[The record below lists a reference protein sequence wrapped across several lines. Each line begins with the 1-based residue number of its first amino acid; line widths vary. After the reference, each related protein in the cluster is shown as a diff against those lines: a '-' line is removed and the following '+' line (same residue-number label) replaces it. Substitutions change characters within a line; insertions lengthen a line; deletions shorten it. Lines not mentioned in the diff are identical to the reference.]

1 MEHRDNPEFCNEHDQ
16 YMHIFESDLSEIDK
30 VARAFDMV
38 TGRVL
43 DHGQKDLEV
52 YKAMGDK
59 ESLVKEQIKQETI
72 RFAREAFNQAFK
84 RVMGRS
90 AWDE

>member
-1 MEHRDNPEFCNEHDQ
+1 METRDNQESCYEHDQ
-16 YMHIFESDLSEIDK
+16 YMRIFESDLTEIEK

-38 TGRVL
+38 TGQIL

-52 YKAMGDK
+52 HKAMGDK

-72 RFAREAFNQAFK
+72 RFARDAFNQAFK

>member
-1 MEHRDNPEFCNEHDQ
+1 MENRNHQESCYEHDE
-16 YMHIFESDLSEIDK
+16 YMHIFESDLTEIEK

-38 TGRVL
+38 TGQAL
-43 DHGQKDLEV
+43 DHGQKELEI

-59 ESLVKEQIKQETI
+59 ESLVKEHIKQETI
-72 RFAREAFNQAFK
+72 RFARGVFNEAFT

>member
-1 MEHRDNPEFCNEHDQ
+1 
-16 YMHIFESDLSEIDK
+16 MHIFESDLTEVEK
-30 VARAFDMV
+30 VAKAFDIA
-38 TGRVL
+38 TERFL
-43 DHGQKDLEV
+43 DHGRKDLEV

-72 RFAREAFNQAFK
+72 RFARGVFNQAFK

>member
-1 MEHRDNPEFCNEHDQ
+1 MEARDNPQFCDEHDQ
-16 YMHIFESDLSEIDK
+16 YMHIFESDLTEVEK
-30 VARAFDMV
+30 VARAFDMA
-38 TGRVL
+38 TGQFL

-52 YKAMGDK
+52 YRAMGDK
-59 ESLVKEQIKQETI
+59 EALVKEQIKQETI
-72 RFAREAFNQAFK
+72 RFARGVFNQAFK